1 VELAGTKTFDNLP
14 SIWGGL
20 GVTAS
25 YSYTKSETEVGGG
38 QFYGENLPLPGLSEN
53 VWSATVFY
61 DWGGFS
67 AHANMRYRDEF
78 VQGLPV
84 PGSISPTLAQP
95 YTTVDAQVGYAFE
108 NGLSVILSGSNLTN
122 EPNIIEYGIANSLG
136 EYKEFGRQYYLGLN
150 YKY

>member
-1 VELAGTKTFDNLP
+1 MHNLV
-14 SIWGGL
+14 I
-20 GVTAS
+20 
-25 YSYTKSETEVGGG
+25 
-38 QFYGENLPLPGLSEN
+38 
-53 VWSATVFY
+53 
-61 DWGGFS
+61 
-67 AHANMRYRDEF
+67 
-78 VQGLPV
+78 

-108 NGLSVILSGSNLTN
+108 NGLSVILSGSNLSN